1 MLTVDQM
8 IADIIRRE
16 GKLNDVKGDKGG
28 ITNLGVS
35 LRYLKGVG
43 LVRGDFNHDGVIDAK
58 DIMLVDPPKAAAL
71 FKEDFFFVPHID
83 RLPGELHPIAF
94 DMAVNH
100 GAGRSVILVQKA
112 LGKVLKR
119 FVEADGAIGPATVR
133 AAQEA
138 LQTLGFKTVE
148 DAVVDARE
156 AYYTAIVAADP
167 TQVKF
172 RDGWMHRAEEFR
184 V

>member
-28 ITNLGVS
+28 ITNRGVS

-43 LVRGDFNHDGVIDAK
+43 LMRGDFNHDGVIDAK
-58 DIMLVDPPKAAAL
+58 DIMLVDDPTAAVL
-71 FKEDFFFVPHID
+71 FKEDFFFAPHID
-83 RLPGELHPIAF
+83 RLPAQLHPITF

-100 GAGRSVILVQKA
+100 GPGRAVMLVQRA
-112 LGKVLKR
+112 LGRLLNR
-119 FVEADGAIGPATVR
+119 FVEEDGAIGPATVR
-133 AAQEA
+133 ASLEA
-138 LQTLGFKTVE
+138 LQKLGFPHVE
-148 DAVVDARE
+148 DAVVDVRE
-156 AYYTAIVAADP
+156 AYYNAIVVADP
-167 TQVKF
+167 TQIKF